1 MPAMIHALDHLL
13 LGAPDP
19 AEVSA
24 RLAIILGT
32 NPGPEFPLA
41 NTTLRVTTAPAPAL
55 LAAAFAVE
63 NLDAARSRLARR
75 GLPATDDRI
84 DPAATH
90 GIDLRLVE
98 RPRAAAASSG
108 IGLDHVVIRTPNP
121 ERTVALYGGRLGL
134 DLRLERRNWGT
145 HFLFFRCGDLVVE
158 VVHPLD
164 EPIGDGPDAFS
175 GLAFRAA
182 DLTGQH
188 ARLVA
193 AGAPVSDLKPGRK
206 PGTHLFTVRTP
217 LAVVPTI
224 FITLEKN

>member
-1 MPAMIHALDHLL
+1 MIHALDHLI

-19 AEVSA
+19 SEASS
-24 RLAIILGT
+24 RLATILGT
-32 NPGPEFPLA
+32 HPGPEFPLA
-41 NTTLRVTTAPAPAL
+41 NTTLKVAEAPAPAI

-63 NLDAARSRLARR
+63 SLGAAQRRLARR
-75 GLPATDDRI
+75 GLPVADGHI

-90 GIDLRLVE
+90 GLDLRLVE
-98 RPRAAAASSG
+98 RPRTVPGGNG

-121 ERTVALYGGRLGL
+121 ERAVALYGGRLGL

-145 HFLFFRCGDLVVE
+145 HFLFFSCGDLVVE

-164 EPIGDGPDAFS
+164 EPVADGADAFS
-175 GLAFRAA
+175 GLAFRAP
-182 DLTGQH
+182 DLPSEH
-188 ARLVA
+188 ARLAA
-193 AGAPVSDLKPGRK
+193 AGAPVSDLKAGQK

-224 FITLEKN
+224 FITLEKD